1 MSKSVKNIQYVI
13 PIWNAW
19 MVESANRAK
28 FSLIADNK
36 RDAVAFAKELA
47 RNNKSDLIIY
57 GKKGQI
63 LSTISFRSMA
73 KA

>member
-1 MSKSVKNIQYVI
+1 MSKSTKNIQYVI
-13 PIWNAW
+13 PIGN
-19 MVESANRAK
+19 
-28 FSLIADNK
+28 
-36 RDAVAFAKELA
+36 AKEIA
-47 RNNKSDLIIY
+47 RNNKSDLVIY